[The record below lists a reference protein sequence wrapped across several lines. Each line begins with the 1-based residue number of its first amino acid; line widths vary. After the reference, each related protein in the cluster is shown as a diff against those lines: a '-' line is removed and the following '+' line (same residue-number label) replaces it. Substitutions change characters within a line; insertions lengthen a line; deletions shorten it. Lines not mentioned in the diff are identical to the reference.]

1 MVEPGFDPVTF
12 ELIHSRLQHA
22 AREMAVILKRS
33 SHSPIIREMEDF
45 SCAIFAQDG
54 ESVAQDERIPAQ
66 LGAMS
71 LAVQTCIEQY
81 PEPGDLA
88 PGDALLLNHPYMGCM
103 HTPDLNLIMP
113 VFVDGSV
120 EGWVGATAH
129 HVDLGGPTPG
139 TLAPHHRELY
149 AEGLIFPPVKLYRAG
164 VENGDLFRMIAA
176 NVRDPKGLVADLRAQ
191 HASCLTGARALLRT
205 MDRYGPEEVR
215 AAFSEILD
223 RTARLTRAAL
233 EELHDGEAERTG
245 YLDDDGLGSE
255 PVPIRVRLAKSGDR
269 LEVDFTGSSTQV
281 DGALN
286 VPWASTRACVAY
298 LIRTMVGLDIPT
310 NDGLLAPVSI
320 TCPPGAILN
329 PLFPAAVSV
338 RHNTCQVVADT
349 LIRTASDLW
358 PGRAVASS
366 SVTFFGLQ
374 IGSRSPRTGETA
386 VLMEVVGGGTGAHDH
401 GPGIDG
407 VDTYMSNVALL
418 PVEVAETE
426 YSVRILKSELVED
439 SSGSGQL
446 SGGLGI
452 CREYQIL
459 EVPQI
464 ATLYCEQAVDEHR
477 PEGAGGGGEARPTRV
492 TILGPDGQVVS
503 TASKTSTSL
512 APGSVIRVQTSG
524 GGGYGPASVTAG
536 TTSETA
542 RSN

>member
-1 MVEPGFDPVTF
+1 MRSRRLDPVTY
-12 ELIHSRLQHA
+12 ELIHSRLLHS
-22 AREMAVILKRS
+22 AREMAMILKRS

-45 SCAIFAQDG
+45 SCAIFAPSG

-71 LAVQTCIEQY
+71 LAVQTCIAEF
-81 PEPGDLA
+81 PEPGDIQ
-88 PGDALLLNHPYMGCM
+88 PGDAFLLNHPYMGCM

-113 VFVDGSV
+113 VFAKGVVVGWAGS
-120 EGWVGATAH
+120 TAH

-139 TLAPHHRELY
+139 TLAPHHREIY
-149 AEGLIFPPVKLYRAG
+149 AEGLIFPPIRLYRRG
-164 VENGDLFRMIAA
+164 EENRDLFRMIAA
-176 NVRDPKGLVADLRAQ
+176 NVRDPRGLVADLRAQ
-191 HASCLTGARALLRT
+191 HASCLTGTRALLLT
-205 MDRYGPEEVR
+205 MERYGTDQVL

-223 RTARLTRAAL
+223 RTARRTRAAL
-233 EELHDGEAERTG
+233 GDLEDGQAVRTG
-245 YLDDDGLGSE
+245 HLDDDGLGSA
-255 PVPIRVRLAKSGDR
+255 PVPIRVRLSKSGEELD
-269 LEVDFTGSSTQV
+269 VDFTGSSAQV

-298 LIRTMVGLDIPT
+298 LVRTMVGLDIPS

-320 TCPPGAILN
+320 TCPPGTILN
-329 PLFPAAVSV
+329 PRFPAAVSV

-358 PGRAVASS
+358 PARAVASS

-401 GPGIDG
+401 SRGIDG

-426 YSVRILKSELVED
+426 YSVRILKSELVGD
-439 SSGSGQL
+439 SSGEGQL

-452 CREYQIL
+452 RREYQIL
-459 EVPQI
+459 DVPQI
-464 ATLYCEQAVDEHR
+464 ATLYCEQAIDEHR
-477 PEGAGGGGEARPTRV
+477 PQGAEGGGDARPTRV
-492 TILGPDGQVVS
+492 TIVGPDGGVLS

-512 APGSVIRVQTSG
+512 PPGSVIRVETSG
-524 GGGYGPASVTAG
+524 GGGYGPASTAG
-536 TTSETA
+536 TTSDTA
-542 RSN
+542 RTS